1 MVMTPG
7 GAGIRRLRR
16 AAGPRRGLVI
26 VSRELYCDGGEVAW
40 PAEDDRP
47 PLEGRYRGREYLASV
62 SLMEALPDDLSRR
75 RPALVP
81 EDVVRDTRGRR
92 RWARLRRAAF
102 GVPRRGRHL
111 RRSLLLA
118 ACAALAA
125 TGYAVSAAAE
135 LSGAAGSRE
144 PLSDLESTLDSLRD
158 QRRAIVERMA
168 GLPDGA
174 SSAGPTGGGT
184 AAVGEVTAAVGEVTA
199 TVGEV
204 TATVGEV
211 AAAIGAV
218 GAGDRVRSLSVAG
231 DRLTVVVESRG
242 GVDVRRRFD
251 AIAGFRVESTET
263 RYVDG
268 EATVTVRAL
277 LDAEDGRR

>member
-184 AAVGEVTAAVGEVTA
+184 AAVGEVTA
-199 TVGEV
+199 
-204 TATVGEV
+204 TVGEV